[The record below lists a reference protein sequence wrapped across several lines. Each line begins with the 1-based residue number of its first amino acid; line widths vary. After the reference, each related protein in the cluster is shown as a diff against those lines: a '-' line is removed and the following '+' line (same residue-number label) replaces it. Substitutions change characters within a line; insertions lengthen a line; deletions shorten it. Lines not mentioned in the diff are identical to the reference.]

1 MFKLFEN
8 MKLYELN
15 RVMRNS
21 VEIHNLVKLTMDVL
35 KKEIIFIHKEHKK
48 VKSKPKI
55 YKRLHGLYG
64 SFKSAVF
71 KKKKA
76 ATNLPN
82 SRPNIHAKL
91 PSRQIDPHE
100 YPKYTPSKPNFG
112 LDEVQTV
119 PRVAM
124 GTSDEEV
131 KTISEFRFAAAGK
144 TGYKIRSKRPDFF
157 ELGNKSDFQKVLSL
171 IAIF

>member
-71 KKKKA
+71 KKKKLRRIYL
-76 ATNLPN
+76 T
-82 SRPNIHAKL
+82 HAL
-91 PSRQIDPHE
+91 IFMQNYRQD
-100 YPKYTPSKPNFG
+100 K
-112 LDEVQTV
+112 
-119 PRVAM
+119 
-124 GTSDEEV
+124 
-131 KTISEFRFAAAGK
+131 
-144 TGYKIRSKRPDFF
+144 
-157 ELGNKSDFQKVLSL
+157 
-171 IAIF
+171 

>member
-1 MFKLFEN
+1 MFKLLEN

-55 YKRLHGLYG
+55 YKRLHRLYG

-71 KKKKA
+71 KKKKK
-76 ATNLPN
+76 
-82 SRPNIHAKL
+82 KL
-91 PSRQIDPHE
+91 RRIYQTHVLIFMQNYRQD
-100 YPKYTPSKPNFG
+100 K
-112 LDEVQTV
+112 
-119 PRVAM
+119 
-124 GTSDEEV
+124 
-131 KTISEFRFAAAGK
+131 
-144 TGYKIRSKRPDFF
+144 
-157 ELGNKSDFQKVLSL
+157 
-171 IAIF
+171 